1 MIRPASRSA
10 QWLVASARLGPCA
23 PARSLAGAV
32 SPRAPAPGRALC
44 ASGPT
49 RSVKTFPRKQKKQ
62 SAKER
67 REARRE
73 ALKAGEVE
81 RRPLVSAVMKKLY
94 MMVHPDRFHTQPALA
109 EANNT
114 AFQQLSG
121 FFTSIEKDTE
131 FPPARRQELAFYV
144 PDPERESGV
153 REEVLVLETTGGN
166 CKRRVGE
173 ALAEFFGRVGLPRD
187 FEWDGKYWMYGL
199 SLEDRRRDGADD
211 DDLDGL
217 HKQQAVADH
226 LDDLDGVFQGLAA
239 VPFLPDDHPTAR
251 RARSD
256 FLKFLGEASLN
267 IVTPVRQLWMVRA
280 VASRGGRGQSRA
292 LIAAAAPSQGERNEE
307 ELMRRL
313 TPVEKAALERVLLHT
328 RAFEEQGLPRRNVD
342 Y

>member
-10 QWLVASARLGPCA
+10 LRLAASARLGPGA
-23 PARSLAGAV
+23 PARSLAGVAR
-32 SPRAPAPGRALC
+32 PRAPSLGRSLC

-49 RSVKTFPRKQKKQ
+49 RSAKSFPRKQKKQ

-73 ALKAGEVE
+73 ALKTGEVE

-121 FFTSIEKDTE
+121 FFTAIEKDTE
-131 FPPARRQELAFYV
+131 FPPANRQTMSFYV
-144 PDPERESGV
+144 PDPEGENGV

-173 ALAEFFGRVGLPRD
+173 ALAEFFGRVGLARD

-199 SLEDRRRDGADD
+199 SLEDRRRDTGDD
-211 DDLDGL
+211 TDMDGL
-217 HKQQAVADH
+217 HQQQAIADH
-226 LDDLDGVFQGLAA
+226 LDDFDGVFQGLAA
-239 VPFLPDDHPTAR
+239 VPFLPDDHPAAKR
-251 RARSD
+251 GRGD
-256 FLKFLGEASLN
+256 FLKFLNEASLN
-267 IVTPVRQLWMVRA
+267 IVTPVRQVWMVRA
-280 VASRGGRGQSRA
+280 
-292 LIAAAAPSQGERNEE
+292 
-307 ELMRRL
+307 
-313 TPVEKAALERVLLHT
+313 
-328 RAFEEQGLPRRNVD
+328 
-342 Y
+342 